1 MKEFNLTIFRETRVY
16 ISLGIL
22 PIWLIGSIVLAAE
35 LNSFIWVIILLITYI
50 FLAYYYFVG
59 HLTVIVENDELQFE
73 WNKKF
78 LFNYKN
84 IEQIKFSEIKAIII
98 DENKCLR
105 KIITNNKTVSINT
118 GKIFT
123 KDSAKFISYLM
134 SISNE
139 YNIQRLDSW
148 DVVAEKG
155 YLKLF
160 YWISIVVCILAA
172 LAIIISIVIGKFSIK
187 SSWLILFMI
196 PQVIVA
202 TNQMRQKM
210 KKKK

>member
-105 KIITNNKTVSINT
+105 KIITNNKAVSINT